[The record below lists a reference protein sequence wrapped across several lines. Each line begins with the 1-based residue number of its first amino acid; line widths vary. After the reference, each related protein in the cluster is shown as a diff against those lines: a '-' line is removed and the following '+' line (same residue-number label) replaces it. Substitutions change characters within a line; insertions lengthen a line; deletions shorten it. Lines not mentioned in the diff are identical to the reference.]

1 MKKRFESDP
10 EVAQLLA
17 GDDVSDSIDRQHD
30 PIWNEGLYKK
40 LQDKAFVAEIEQ
52 AFTQYKLKLLSEIAS
67 QQDYQEFT
75 NTEAY
80 KKYLEEVQAL
90 NDGLDADDKV
100 IGNFFMVCAQN
111 PSLNGYATKLM
122 DLRKCLNL
130 LAYFKV
136 FSSKTPEQ
144 IREIEA
150 NKHES
155 QHLRNQVIQ
164 FETAFKALRLELTVN
179 RETGRETA
187 AVKIPS
193 LYVRQD
199 IPWME
204 RELERQ
210 PRTMRDPETGGPL
223 GPKKP
228 WYKRALNYIAKNPV
242 KVILGAIG
250 GIVLLGA
257 VAGVAAY
264 IGIPLLFVV
273 ATAGVVAVAVT
284 AIAAT
289 VATIKANTG
298 KANTEQEHLLPSE
311 ENVATERN
319 SQKLSG
325 KKVKHVQALDDFDV
339 EAGES
344 ENVQPIQETTVRKN
358 LKMFL
363 NLIAMRRIPVNSSIS
378 DEAIVNLIKD
388 TLNFLPRNKQN
399 NKVDYQKL
407 VESYE
412 PRRELRQ
419 LDLTVV
425 STFCMLKRVDI
436 TKFIDLPSLLAETL
450 RGSRRVGIENAEKEL
465 RALLN
470 NPGQAISIAGVA
482 KSYFAELKQKNYAAA
497 EKILHLFGSLYPQE
511 SVNLNQHVKSMRD
524 SLREVILQASVQKD
538 LRNTMASSNDR
549 ELCEYFDHIVSANL
563 GKDLASICLES
574 QRDLPASAFNLD
586 FIKEFV
592 PNQSARFKRA
602 EFIDFLQQKEALIP
616 NQPMI
621 TAINLFLKILDPKFQ
636 IKDVKNPLAWN
647 VLKENF
653 YAELSKMDAVKVHKT
668 LVQLGF
674 CRYIGFNGIGLRH
687 LVQKFY
693 QLENLEKFSEFK
705 ALEQPKE
712 NNEFKQKHLALFIE
726 NVRRFC
732 IEVTNAKGDEAAEYS
747 TQPADL
753 LINSFNDIIKTVGV
767 AKLKVAYEALSSS
780 VSEDDKAILS
790 MMLLYLSTNDKTK
803 YKALVGSSPTSSPR
817 NGSPIHAGE
826 LAARQN
832 AAPDTSPALTA
843 LPVVVVGGKN

>member
-40 LQDKAFVAEIEQ
+40 LQQKAFISEIEQ
-52 AFTQYKLKLLSEIAS
+52 AFNQYKLKLLAEIADHE
-67 QQDYQEFT
+67 DYITFT

-80 KKYLEEVQAL
+80 KKYLEEVQEL
-90 NDGLDADDKV
+90 NKGADADDKV
-100 IGNFFMVCAQN
+100 IANFFMVCAQN
-111 PSLNGYATKLM
+111 PSLSGYATKLM

-130 LAYFKV
+130 LAYFKD
-136 FSSKTPEQ
+136 FSSKTPGQ

-150 NKHES
+150 NTHES

-164 FETAFKALRLELTVN
+164 FETAFKTLRLELTVN
-179 RETGRETA
+179 RETA

-199 IPWME
+199 IPRME
-204 RELERQ
+204 LELERQ

-242 KVILGAIG
+242 KVILGALG

-273 ATAGVVAVAVT
+273 ATAAVVAVAVT

-289 VATIKANTG
+289 VATIKANTA

-319 SQKLSG
+319 SQKLTG

-344 ENVQPIQETTVRKN
+344 ENVQPIQETPVRKN

-388 TLNFLPRNKQN
+388 ALNFLPRNKQN
-399 NKVDYQKL
+399 NQVDYQKI

-419 LDLTVV
+419 LDLRVV
-425 STFCMLKRVDI
+425 DTFCALKKVHI
-436 TKFIDLPSLLAETL
+436 TKFIDLSLLLAETV
-450 RGSRRVGIENAEKEL
+450 RGSKRVGIENAEKEFH
-465 RALLN
+465 ALLN
-470 NPGQAISIAGVA
+470 NVGQPINVIGVA
-482 KSYFAELKQKNYAAA
+482 KSYFKELKQKNYAAA

-511 SVNLNQHVKSMRD
+511 SVNLNQHLKSMRD

-538 LRNTMASSNDR
+538 LRNTMASANDR
-549 ELCEYFDHIVSANL
+549 ELCEYFDNVVSANL

-693 QLENLEKFSEFK
+693 QLENLENLSEFK

-826 LAARQN
+826 NAARQD
-832 AAPDTSPALTA
+832 AATDVQKPALTA
-843 LPVVVVGGKN
+843 LPVIVGVKK